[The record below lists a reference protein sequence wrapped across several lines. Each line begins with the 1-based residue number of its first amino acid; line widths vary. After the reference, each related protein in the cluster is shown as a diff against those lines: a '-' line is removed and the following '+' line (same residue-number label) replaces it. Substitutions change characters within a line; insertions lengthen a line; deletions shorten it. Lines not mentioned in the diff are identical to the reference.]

1 MVAHSSM
8 SGQFVGFD
16 GQLYPHTAL
25 DAFGTRECRFFRQRI
40 ISRCIDSSLANAMRA
55 EYLSLAKKQS
65 YEKANLRLLQL
76 DSQLNINDSELQ
88 ENDKDLAEY
97 AAYRAK
103 LCAAI
108 RDNYQDINECFNAL
122 AQFASAYH
130 VPVPEITNSNIN
142 IAIKRFCKA
151 SWWYVQLRKIKNA
164 KLADYQPQVSIQK
177 RQNLNLL
184 CSRQE
189 LIEFADSKA
198 ELCATIRDNHTD
210 PAECFQE
217 LSEIVTSYQL
227 QAPEVEKDKSNLQ
240 ASINRLCCPKWWRRQ
255 LRKLQA
261 DRVEFVARELRQVNA
276 KSSPYCS
283 VISLAKRRQ
292 QKRANRE
299 YLENQTAVNE
309 LNQEFTLAEL
319 AALSVSNPS
328 IRRFELITRCK
339 GFEAIATAEG
349 HEGIF
354 ITLTT
359 PSRFHRMTKRS
370 IGKDKFIVI
379 PNSSYAG
386 LTPRDAQKYLSSVWA
401 RIQAKLSRAKIKPY
415 GFRIAEPHHDGTPH
429 WHFLLFATHENLK
442 IITAIFQEYA
452 LKDSPDETGAKKRR
466 LKIEKI
472 KKGINKS
479 TGKEYSATGYLI
491 KYICKNIDG
500 FGVDNRQVTGT
511 EDWANKNASEV
522 AEKIEAWSRTHRIR
536 QFQQIG
542 GASVTVWRELRR
554 LSEQEGVVEKV
565 RQAAHSGKWDEFVIA
580 MGGATV
586 KRDKQTLQPAYALAD
601 TLDKATGELTTIT
614 HTKYGDEAKAR
625 VVGVLMAGVIVLSR
639 THYWE
644 IKETATLRAARQKI
658 MDGIADVLEEI
669 QSQNPVIHPAV
680 IQSVPRQRC
689 ALDLCQ

>member
-16 GQLYPHTAL
+16 GQLHPHTAL

-55 EYLSLAKKQS
+55 EYLFLAKKQS

-122 AQFASAYH
+122 VQFASAYH

-151 SWWYVQLRKIKNA
+151 NWWYVQLRRIKNA

-210 PAECFQE
+210 PTECFQE
-217 LSEIVTSYQL
+217 LSEVVTSYQL
-227 QAPEVEKDKSNLQ
+227 QSPEIEKDQSNLQ

-299 YLENQTAVNE
+299 YLESQTAVNE
-309 LNQEFTLAEL
+309 LEQEFTLAEL
-319 AALSVSNPS
+319 SDLSVSNPS
-328 IRRFELITRCK
+328 IRRKELIVRCK
-339 GFEAIATAEG
+339 GFEAIAQAEN
-349 HEGIF
+349 HEGVF
-354 ITLTT
+354 ITLTA
-359 PSRFHRMTKRS
+359 PSRFHRMVKITKG
-370 IGKDKFIVI
+370 GKIVKVI
-379 PNSSYAG
+379 ANKSYAG
-386 LTPRDAQKYLSSVWA
+386 LTPRDTQKYLSSVWA

-429 WHFLLFATHENLK
+429 WHFLLFATTEN
-442 IITAIFQEYA
+442 IQTITSIFQEYA
-452 LKDSPDETGAKKRR
+452 MKDSPDEKGAKEHR
-466 LKIEKI
+466 LKIENI
-472 KKGINKS
+472 KKGINPR
-479 TGKEYSATGYLI
+479 TGQEYSATGYLI

-500 FGVDNRQVTGT
+500 FGVDNRQAAGT

-565 RQAAHSGKWDEFVIA
+565 RQAANSGKWDEFVLA

-601 TLDKATGELTTIT
+601 TLDKATGELTTIS
-614 HTKYGDEAKAR
+614 HTQYGDEAKAR
-625 VVGVLMAGVIVLSR
+625 VVGVLVAGVVVLSR

-658 MDGIADVLEEI
+658 MDGIAEVLEEI
-669 QSQNPVIHPAV
+669 QAQNPVIHSAV

>member
-16 GQLYPHTAL
+16 GQLHPHTAL
-25 DAFGTRECRFFRQRI
+25 DAFGTRDCRVFRQRI
-40 ISRCIDSSLANAMRA
+40 LSRCGALANAMRA
-55 EYLSLAKKQS
+55 EYLFLAKHHS
-65 YEKANLRLLQL
+65 HAKANHRFLEL
-76 DSQLNINDSELQ
+76 DDYLNIN
-88 ENDKDLAEY
+88 N
-97 AAYRAK
+97 
-103 LCAAI
+103 
-108 RDNYQDINECFNAL
+108 F
-122 AQFASAYH
+122 H
-130 VPVPEITNSNIN
+130 
-142 IAIKRFCKA
+142 
-151 SWWYVQLRKIKNA
+151 
-164 KLADYQPQVSIQK
+164 
-177 RQNLNLL
+177 LL
-184 CSRQE
+184 CSHDE
-189 LIEFADSKA
+189 LTEFGDSRA
-198 ELCATIRDNHTD
+198 ELCATIRDNHTA

-217 LSEIVTSYQL
+217 LSEVVTSYQL
-227 QAPEVEKDKSNLQ
+227 QAPEIEADQSNLQ

-261 DRVEFVARELRQVNA
+261 DRVEFIARELRQVHA
-276 KSSPYCS
+276 KSSTYCS

-292 QKRANRE
+292 QKQANRE

-359 PSRFHRMTKRS
+359 PSRFHRMTKKPIS
-370 IGKDKFIVI
+370 KDKFIVF

-386 LTPRDAQKYLSSVWA
+386 LTPSDAQKYLSSVWA

-442 IITAIFQEYA
+442 IITDIFQEYA
-452 LKDSPDETGAKKRR
+452 LKDSPNEAGAKKRR

-554 LSEQEGVVEKV
+554 MSEQEGLLEQI
-565 RQAAHSGKWDEFVIA
+565 RQAADAGDWAAFVQA
-580 MGGATV
+580 MGGAMV
-586 KRDKQTLQPAYALAD
+586 KRKDQRLQPAYSLAD
-601 TLDKATGELTTIT
+601 TLDKTTGELAAIT
-614 HTKYGDEAKAR
+614 HTQYGDEAKAR
-625 VVGVLMAGVIVLSR
+625 VVGVLVEGIVVLSR
-639 THYWE
+639 IHYWE

-658 MDGIADVLEEI
+658 MDGIAEVLEEI
-669 QSQNPVIHPAV
+669 SAQNPVIHPAI
-680 IQSVPRQRC
+680 IQSAPRQRV